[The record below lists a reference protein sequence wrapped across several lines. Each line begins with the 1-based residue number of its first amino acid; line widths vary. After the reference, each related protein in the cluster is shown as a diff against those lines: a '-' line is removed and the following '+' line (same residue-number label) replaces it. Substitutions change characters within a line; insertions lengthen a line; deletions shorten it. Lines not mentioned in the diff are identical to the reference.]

1 MSETPA
7 SAPNRGVDLDAIA
20 ITPLLPLEALI
31 AAADSTLDE
40 QKFEK
45 LASID
50 AILMDELMEWLL
62 PGERCVALTEP
73 QGDYRIVYDTTFS
86 HGALADGLA
95 KVLPEALIVQFNVQ
109 EQVDFTLRI
118 LRGERTLY
126 EYSNAPSF
134 FKWGRCLA
142 KNEVPQLARPETA
155 ALAAA
160 LNCPQKA
167 ALLED
172 CFTTIS
178 AKIPGEK
185 SGTRGRH
192 RGGVYDAVQA
202 IAAHAGM
209 PRLYRFFEGW
219 MKSDLDWDEDNVEIV
234 KAYRRNNA

>member
-1 MSETPA
+1 VLKKIVSIRRECARRWRGPA
-7 SAPNRGVDLDAIA
+7 ARFRRVRL
-20 ITPLLPLEALI
+20 
-31 AAADSTLDE
+31 
-40 QKFEK
+40 
-45 LASID
+45 
-50 AILMDELMEWLL
+50 
-62 PGERCVALTEP
+62 
-73 QGDYRIVYDTTFS
+73 
-86 HGALADGLA
+86 
-95 KVLPEALIVQFNVQ
+95 
-109 EQVDFTLRI
+109 
-118 LRGERTLY
+118 
-126 EYSNAPSF
+126 
-134 FKWGRCLA
+134 CLA
-142 KNEVPQLARPETA
+142 KNEIPQLARPETA

-185 SGTRGRH
+185 AGTRGRH